1 MSEFLKAMVFRHAC
15 KVFDTEKQIPAEQF
29 ESMLE
34 VVRTSPSSFGME
46 PWRLIVVRNPNLRKA
61 LKSAC
66 WNQNQITECSE
77 LVVFTTDND
86 TVRSG
91 TPYVRKMFE
100 RRGLPPEAV
109 DTYMEVYKNYLEPI
123 EEDEVLLENW
133 TAKQCYIA
141 LANMM
146 TYAATLEIDS
156 CPIEGFD
163 KEEVEAILDLEYG
176 HSVAVIC
183 AFGYRTKDQSIQK
196 RLELKQ
202 IVEYRK

>member
-1 MSEFLKAMVFRHAC
+1 MSEFLEAMAFRHAC
-15 KVFDTEKQIPAEQF
+15 KVFDAEKQIPSEQF
-29 ESMLE
+29 ESILE
-34 VVRTSPSSFGME
+34 VGRISPSSFGME

-77 LVVFTTDND
+77 LVIFTTDND
-86 TVRSG
+86 TVRSDS
-91 TPYVRKMFE
+91 PYVRKMFE
-100 RRGLPPEAV
+100 RRGLPAEAV
-109 DTYMEVYKNYLEPI
+109 DTYMGVYKNYLAPI
-123 EEDEVLLENW
+123 EADEVLLENW

-146 TYAATLEIDS
+146 TYAATLKIDT

-176 HSVAVIC
+176 HSVAVMC
-183 AFGYRTKDQSIQK
+183 AFGYRAKAQSEQK

-202 IVEYRK
+202 IVEYR

>member
-1 MSEFLKAMVFRHAC
+1 MSEFIEAMAFRHAC
-15 KVFDTEKQIPAEQF
+15 KQFDAEKQIPEAEL
-29 ESMLE
+29 ESLLE
-34 VVRTSPSSFGME
+34 VARTSPSSFGME
-46 PWRLIVVRNPNLRKA
+46 PWRLIVIRKPALRKA

-91 TPYVRKMFE
+91 TAYVRKMFE
-100 RRGLPPEAV
+100 RRGLSAEMV
-109 DTYMEVYKNYLEPI
+109 ETYMGVYKNYLAEI
-123 EEDEVLLENW
+123 ESDEILLENW

-141 LANMM
+141 MANMM
-146 TYAATLEIDS
+146 TYAATLKIDS

-163 KEEVEAILDLEYG
+163 KEAVEAILDLEYG

-183 AFGYRTKDQSIQK
+183 AFGYRAKEQTPQV
-196 RLELKQ
+196 RLEMKQ
-202 IVEYRK
+202 IVEYR

>member
-1 MSEFLKAMVFRHAC
+1 MSEFLEAMAFRHAC
-15 KVFDTEKQIPAEQF
+15 KQFDTEKQIPAEEF
-29 ESMLE
+29 ESLLE
-34 VVRTSPSSFGME
+34 VARTSPSSFGME
-46 PWRLIVVRNPNLRKA
+46 PWRLIVIRKPALRKA

-77 LVVFTTDND
+77 LVIFTTDND

-100 RRGLPPEAV
+100 RRGLPSEAV
-109 DTYMEVYKNYLEPI
+109 DTYMGVYKNYLEPI
-123 EEDEVLLENW
+123 ECDEVLLENW

-141 LANMM
+141 MANMM
-146 TYAATLEIDS
+146 TYAATLKIDS

-163 KEEVEAILDLEYG
+163 KESVEAILDLEYG

-183 AFGYRTKDQSIQK
+183 AFGYRVKAQSEQK
-196 RLELKQ
+196 RLEMKQ
-202 IVEYRK
+202 IVEYR